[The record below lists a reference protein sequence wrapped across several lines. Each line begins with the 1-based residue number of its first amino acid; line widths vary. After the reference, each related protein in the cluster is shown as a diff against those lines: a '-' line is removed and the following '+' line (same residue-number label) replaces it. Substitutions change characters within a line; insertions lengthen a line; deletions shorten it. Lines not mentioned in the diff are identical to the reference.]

1 MSPQPQAAV
10 GAPLSRVD
18 GRLKVTGQALY
29 AAEHNVD
36 GAVHAVIV
44 DSSIGR
50 GRITSLDTRAALAHP
65 GVLRVISHRNAPK
78 LPYRDNSGSNNPPG
92 RRLRVFQDDHVL
104 FHGQP
109 VAVVLG
115 TTLDAAQHGAGLVKV
130 RYETEQPST
139 DLREAERNDRD
150 DRDDRDDQE
159 DQEDQDEGAEEAE
172 PTTYAR
178 GDAEAGLRNAAVRLD
193 LTYRTARNHHNPM
206 EPHATIARWDGDR
219 LTVWDKTQWILGTQ
233 TELAAVFDL
242 PLDSVRV
249 ISPFIGGAFGSGLRC
264 WPHTV
269 VAALAARVTGRAV
282 KLVLSRKQQYF
293 GTGFRPSYDY
303 RLRLGSDR
311 RGRLKAMDHEMDAET
326 SSYETFTESVLPPGQ
341 MLYSTPHIR
350 QTYRTVPL
358 DVNTPV
364 WMRGPGFATAS
375 FVIESAM
382 DELADK
388 LGIDPIELR
397 QRNEPAQDESSGLPF
412 STRRL
417 RECYTVGAREFG
429 WQRRSSEPRS
439 RREGDWLI
447 GLGMAAGVYDTAR
460 NTARAR
466 VRLDADGTAVVE
478 AATSDMG
485 PGTYTSQT
493 QVAADALGLTMR
505 TVTFRLGDS
514 RYPAT
519 PPHGGSMTM
528 ASVGSAV
535 LDGCNRVRQQ
545 AVQLAVTDRR
555 SPLYGVDPDDIV
567 VRAGRLHVKNNSARG
582 ETYRSLLA
590 RHHRSHLEAL
600 GSFTGPT
607 GAERHSFYAY
617 NATFA
622 EVAVDATLGL
632 VRVRRMLGVYD
643 AGRIISP
650 KLAESQA
657 IGGIVGGIGTAL
669 LEHTV
674 TDHRDG
680 RIVNA
685 SLADYLVPVNADVP
699 DVQAIYLDG
708 EDREADPL
716 GVKGLGE
723 VVHVGVAPAIAN
735 AVFNA
740 TGRRI
745 RQLPITTEALT

>member
-1 MSPQPQAAV
+1 MSPQPQEAV

-18 GRLKVTGQALY
+18 GRLKVTGKALY
-29 AAEHNVD
+29 AAEHDVD
-36 GAVHAVIV
+36 GVVHAVIV
-44 DSSIGR
+44 DSGIGR
-50 GRITSLDTRAALAHP
+50 GRITSIDTRAALAHP
-65 GVLRVISHRNAPK
+65 GVLRVISHLNAPK
-78 LPYRDNSGSNNPPG
+78 LPYRDNSASNNPPG
-92 RRLRVFQDDHVL
+92 RRLRVFQDDRVL
-104 FHGQP
+104 FYGQP
-109 VAVVLG
+109 VAVVVA
-115 TTLDAAQHGAGLVKV
+115 TTLQAAQHGASLVEV
-130 RYETEQPST
+130 RYDAERPST
-139 DLREAERNDRD
+139 DLHQAQAD
-150 DRDDRDDQE
+150 
-159 DQEDQDEGAEEAE
+159 E
-172 PTTYAR
+172 PTRYAR
-178 GDAEAGLRNAAVRLD
+178 GDAEAGLSSAAVRMD

-206 EPHATIARWDGDR
+206 EPHATIARWSGHR
-219 LTVWDKTQWILGTQ
+219 LTVWDKTQWVVGTQ
-233 TELAAVFDL
+233 TELAAVFGIATQA
-242 PLDSVRV
+242 VRV
-249 ISPFIGGAFGSGLRC
+249 ISPFVGGAFGSGLRC
-264 WPHTV
+264 WPHV
-269 VAALAARVTGRAV
+269 VIAAMAARETARPV
-282 KLVLSRKQQYF
+282 KLVLSRRQMYF

-311 RGRLKAMDHEMDAET
+311 RGRLTAMAHEMDAET
-326 SSYETFTESVLPPGQ
+326 SSYEKFTETIMPAGQ
-341 MLYSTPHIR
+341 MLYSMPNVS
-350 QTYRTVPL
+350 QAYRTVPL
-358 DVNTPV
+358 HVNTPL

-382 DELADK
+382 DELAYK
-388 LGIDPIELR
+388 LGLDPIELR
-397 QRNEPAQDESSGLPF
+397 RRNEPAADESSGLPF

-429 WQRRSSEPRS
+429 WDRRRSEPRS
-439 RREGDWLI
+439 RRDGDWLI
-447 GLGMAAGVYDTAR
+447 GMGMATGVYETQR
-460 NTARAR
+460 NTAQAR
-466 VRLDADGTAVVE
+466 IRLNADGTALVE
-478 AATSDMG
+478 TAASDMG

-505 TVTFRLGDS
+505 TVTTRIGDS
-514 RYPAT
+514 LYPPT

-535 LDGCNRVRQQ
+535 LDGCNQVRQQ
-545 AVQLAVTDRR
+545 AIKLAVEDRQ
-555 SPLYGVDPDDIV
+555 SPLYGVAAQDVV
-567 VRAGRLHVKNNSARG
+567 VRGGRMQVKSDPGRG
-582 ETYRSLLA
+582 ETYQRLLA
-590 RHHRSHLEAL
+590 RNNRPYLESL
-600 GSFTGPT
+600 GSFTRPT
-607 GAERHSFYAY
+607 GPERHSFYAY

-622 EVAVDATLGL
+622 EVAVDAALGL

-650 KLAESQA
+650 KLAISQA

-685 SLADYLVPVNADVP
+685 NLADYLVPVNADVP
-699 DVQAIYLDG
+699 DIKAIYLDG

-745 RQLPITTEALT
+745 RELPITAEALL

>member
-18 GRLKVTGQALY
+18 GRLKVTGKALY
-29 AAEHNVD
+29 AAEFDVD

-44 DSSIGR
+44 DASIGR
-50 GRITSLDTRAALAHP
+50 GRITSLNTRDAERHP

-92 RRLRVFQDDHVL
+92 RRLRVFQDDRVL

-109 VAVVLG
+109 VAVVVA
-115 TTLDAAQHGAGLVKV
+115 TTLEAAQHGASLVEV
-130 RYETEQPST
+130 GYDAEQPST
-139 DLREAERNDRD
+139 DLHK
-150 DRDDRDDQE
+150 
-159 DQEDQDEGAEEAE
+159 GKPGK

-178 GDAEAGLRNAAVRLD
+178 GDADAGLSDAAVRLD
-193 LTYRTARNHHNPM
+193 LTYQLARNHHNPM
-206 EPHATIARWDGDR
+206 EPHATIARWDGNKV
-219 LTVWDKTQWILGTQ
+219 TVWDKTQWVVGTHD
-233 TELAAVFDL
+233 EIAAVFDL
-242 PLDSVRV
+242 PADAVRV
-249 ISPFIGGAFGSGLRC
+249 INPFVGGGFGSGLRC
-264 WPHTV
+264 WPHTI
-269 VAALAARVTGRAV
+269 VAAMAARETKRPV
-282 KLVLSRKQQYF
+282 KLVLSRRQMYF
-293 GTGFRPSYDY
+293 GAGFRPSYEY

-311 RGRLKAMDHEMDAET
+311 RGRLSAAIHDIDAET
-326 SSYETFTESVLPPGQ
+326 SSYETFTEGVMVPGQ
-341 MLYSTPHIR
+341 MLYSMAHVSQAYR
-350 QTYRTVPL
+350 QVPL
-358 DVNTPV
+358 DVNSPI
-364 WMRGPGFATAS
+364 WMRGPGFASAS

-382 DELADK
+382 DELAHK
-388 LGIDPIELR
+388 IGIDPIELR
-397 QRNEPAQDESSGLPF
+397 RRNEPSEDEGKNLPF

-429 WQRRSSEPRS
+429 WDRRNPRPRS
-439 RREGDWLI
+439 KRDGNWLV
-447 GLGMAAGVYDTAR
+447 GMGMAAGVYDPGRFPAE
-460 NTARAR
+460 ARA
-466 VRLDADGTAVVE
+466 RLDADGTAVVE
-478 AATSDMG
+478 SATSDMG

-514 RYPAT
+514 LYPPT
-519 PPHGGSMTM
+519 GPHGGSATM
-528 ASVGSAV
+528 ASVGTAV
-535 LDGCNRVRQQ
+535 VDACNQVRKQ
-545 AVQLAVTDRR
+545 AIKLAVEDRE
-555 SPLYGVDPDDIV
+555 SPLYGVDAGDVV
-567 VRAGRLHVKNNSARG
+567 VRGGRLHVQGTPTRG

-590 RHHRSHLEAL
+590 RHNRSHLEAR
-600 GSFTGPT
+600 GSYTGPPT
-607 GAERHSFYAY
+607 PERESYAAY

-650 KLAESQA
+650 KLADSQA

-685 SLADYLVPVNADVP
+685 NLADYLVPVNADVP
-699 DVQAIYLDG
+699 EVRAIYLDG
-708 EDREADPL
+708 EDNSGNAL

-723 VVHVGVAPAIAN
+723 VVQVGVAAAIGN

-740 TGRRI
+740 TGRRV
-745 RQLPITTEALT
+745 RELPITAEALL

>member
-18 GRLKVTGQALY
+18 GRLKVTGKARY
-29 AAEHNVD
+29 AAEHDVE

-44 DSSIGR
+44 DASVGR
-50 GRITSLDTRAALAHP
+50 GRITSIDTRAAENHP

-78 LPYRDNSGSNNPPG
+78 LPYRDNPGSNNPAG
-92 RRLRVFQDDHVL
+92 RRLRVFQDDRVL

-109 VAVVLG
+109 VAVVAA
-115 TTLDAAQHGAGLVKV
+115 TTLEAAQHGASLVKV
-130 RYETEQPST
+130 GYDAEQPST
-139 DLREAERNDRD
+139 DLAK
-150 DRDDRDDQE
+150 
-159 DQEDQDEGAEEAE
+159 AE
-172 PTTYAR
+172 PNEPTRYAR
-178 GDAEAGLRNAAVRLD
+178 GDADAALRDAAVRLD

-206 EPHATIARWDGDR
+206 EPHATIARWDGDK
-219 LTVWDKTQWILGTQ
+219 LTVWDKTQWVVGTQ
-233 TELAAVFDL
+233 TELAAVFGLEMDA
-242 PLDSVRV
+242 VRV
-249 ISPFIGGAFGSGLRC
+249 ISPFVGGSLGTALRC
-264 WPHTV
+264 WPHVV
-269 VAALAARVTGRAV
+269 VAALAARELKRPV
-282 KLVLSRKQQYF
+282 KLVLSRRQMYL
-293 GTGFRPSYDY
+293 GTGFRPSYEY
-303 RLRLGSDR
+303 RLRLGSDG
-311 RGRLKAMDHEMDAET
+311 RGRLSAAVHELAAET
-326 SSYETFTESVLPPGQ
+326 SSYEQFTESILAAGQ
-341 MLYSTPHIR
+341 MLYSMPNVS
-350 QTYRTVPL
+350 QAYRLVPL
-358 DVNTPV
+358 DLPTPLY
-364 WMRGPGFATAS
+364 MRGPGFQTAS

-382 DELADK
+382 DELAHK

-397 QRNEPAQDESSGLPF
+397 RRNEPNEDESNGLPF

-417 RECYTVGAREFG
+417 RECYTAGAREFG
-429 WQRRSSEPRS
+429 WHRRDPRPRS
-439 RREGDWLI
+439 TRDGDWLI

-460 NTARAR
+460 FPAQARA
-466 VRLDADGTAVVE
+466 RLDADGTALVT
-478 AATSDMG
+478 AAASDMG

-514 RYPAT
+514 RYPPT

-535 LDGCNRVRQQ
+535 LDACDQVRQQ
-545 AVQLAVTDRR
+545 AVKLAVEDRE
-555 SPLYGVDPDDIV
+555 SPLYGVNADDVV
-567 VRAGRLHVKNNSARG
+567 VRGGRLHVKNAPARG
-582 ETYRSLLA
+582 ETYERLLA
-590 RHHRSHLEAL
+590 RNNRTHLEAD
-600 GSFTGPT
+600 GSFAPPSGP
-607 GAERHSFYAY
+607 GRHSFYGY

-632 VRVRRMLGVYD
+632 VRVRRVLGVYD

-650 KLAESQA
+650 KLADSQA
-657 IGGIVGGIGTAL
+657 LGGIVGGIGTAL

-685 SLADYLVPVNADVP
+685 NLADYLVPVNADIR
-699 DVQAIYLDG
+699 DLKAIYLDG

-723 VVHVGVAPAIAN
+723 LVMIGVAPAIAN

-745 RQLPITTEALT
+745 RELPITAEALL

>member
-18 GRLKVTGQALY
+18 GRLKVTGKALY
-29 AAEHNVD
+29 AAEFDVD
-36 GAVHAVIV
+36 GAVHAVMV
-44 DSSIGR
+44 DAGIGR
-50 GRITSLDTRAALAHP
+50 GRITSIDTRDAEKHP

-92 RRLRVFQDDHVL
+92 RRLRVFQDDRVL

-109 VAVVLG
+109 VAVVVA
-115 TTLDAAQHGAGLVKV
+115 TTLEAAQHGASLVEV
-130 RYETEQPST
+130 EYDAEQPST
-139 DLREAERNDRD
+139 DLN
-150 DRDDRDDQE
+150 
-159 DQEDQDEGAEEAE
+159 EGKPGE
-172 PTTYAR
+172 PTAYAR
-178 GDAEAGLRNAAVRLD
+178 GDADAGLRDAAVRLD
-193 LTYRTARNHHNPM
+193 LTYQLARNHHNPM
-206 EPHATIARWDGDR
+206 EPHATIARWDGNK
-219 LTVWDKTQWILGTQ
+219 LTVWDKSQWVMGTHD
-233 TELAAVFDL
+233 EIAAVFDL
-242 PLDSVRV
+242 PADAVRV
-249 ISPFIGGAFGSGLRC
+249 INPFVGGGFGSGLRC
-264 WPHTV
+264 WPHTI
-269 VAALAARVTGRAV
+269 VAALAARETKRPV
-282 KLVLSRKQQYF
+282 KLVLSRRQMYF
-293 GTGFRPSYDY
+293 GTGFRPSYEY

-311 RGRLKAMDHEMDAET
+311 RGRLSAAIHEIDAET
-326 SSYETFTESVLPPGQ
+326 SSYETFTEGVMAPGQ
-341 MLYSTPHIR
+341 MLYSMANVSQAYR
-350 QTYRTVPL
+350 QVPL
-358 DVNTPV
+358 DVNTPI
-364 WMRGPGFATAS
+364 WMRGPGFASAS

-382 DELADK
+382 DELAHK
-388 LGIDPIELR
+388 LGLDPIELR
-397 QRNEPAQDESSGLPF
+397 RRNEPSEDEAKNLPF

-429 WQRRSSEPRS
+429 WDRRNPRPRS
-439 RREGDWLI
+439 TRDGNWLV
-447 GLGMAAGVYDTAR
+447 GLGMAAGVYDPGRFPAE
-460 NTARAR
+460 ARA
-466 VRLDADGTAVVE
+466 RLDADGTAVVE

-514 RYPAT
+514 LYPQT
-519 PPHGGSMTM
+519 GPHGGSSTM
-528 ASVGSAV
+528 ASVGSSVVDA
-535 LDGCNRVRQQ
+535 CNQVRQQ
-545 AVQLAVTDRR
+545 AIKLAVEDEA
-555 SPLYGVDPDDIV
+555 SPLHGVPAGDIV
-567 VRAGRLHVKNNSARG
+567 VRNGRLHGKGNPARG

-590 RHHRSHLEAL
+590 RHNRSHLEAR
-600 GSFTGPT
+600 GNYTGPPT
-607 GAERHSFYAY
+607 PERESYYAY

-657 IGGIVGGIGTAL
+657 FGGIVGGIGTAL

-685 SLADYLVPVNADVP
+685 NLADYLVPVNADVP
-699 DVQAIYLDG
+699 EVRAIYLDG
-708 EDREADPL
+708 EDNAGNLL

-723 VVHVGVAPAIAN
+723 VVQVGVAAAIGN

-745 RQLPITTEALT
+745 RQLPITAEALL